1 MCHTRFF
8 YPYLSDIRSIRMGL
22 RSLCNRTLR
31 IQNTSTA
38 RWKYVPSYQNEITRK
53 NKSFPRTK
61 LGTAYRNW
69 PAILAGQLA
78 VRSTGTQ
85 Y

>member
-1 MCHTRFF
+1 MAV
-8 YPYLSDIRSIRMGL
+8 LL
-22 RSLCNRTLR
+22 LCYALHGVHYAN
-31 IQNTSTA
+31 TA
-38 RWKYVPSYQNEITRK
+38 RRKYVPSYQNEITRK